1 MKKIIIIFIIVLFF
15 CSSIIFATQYGD
27 DSKKKIPSSCCSNRS
42 IIKGKD
48 MVQHEGWIYY
58 SNQEKGGIYRQS
70 IDGLRLEKLNDA
82 KSDYI
87 NIVGNSIYFRQVR
100 EHAVC
105 KMSLDGSNKIILYEG
120 VISDLMYLE
129 DGLYF
134 IEPTLEGSCLYRLDK
149 EKKKI
154 KIINENI
161 ENVMVL
167 EDWIYYSVIGER
179 SINRFSRK
187 KLKKEVLYHG
197 SDLFTVGINEI
208 YFYEQERNNLCKM
221 NLDGSK
227 ISIIKKST
235 PIRMLDVINK
245 SIFYSDGKNIYCI
258 QDGVRE
264 RTMLDVDCPIID
276 FSISNNG
283 LLYSYVEK
291 LDGKESVRQ
300 KLVLLDEGKV
310 KNLY

>member
-1 MKKIIIIFIIVLFF
+1 
-15 CSSIIFATQYGD
+15 
-27 DSKKKIPSSCCSNRS
+27 
-42 IIKGKD
+42 
-48 MVQHEGWIYY
+48 
-58 SNQEKGGIYRQS
+58 
-70 IDGLRLEKLNDA
+70 
-82 KSDYI
+82 
-87 NIVGNSIYFRQVR
+87 
-100 EHAVC
+100 
-105 KMSLDGSNKIILYEG
+105 
-120 VISDLMYLE
+120 
-129 DGLYF
+129 
-134 IEPTLEGSCLYRLDK
+134 
-149 EKKKI
+149 
-154 KIINENI
+154 
-161 ENVMVL
+161 MVL

-187 KLKKEVLYHG
+187 KLKKEVLYQG

>member
-1 MKKIIIIFIIVLFF
+1 MKKTKLISRIIFLFF
-15 CSSIIFATQYGD
+15 CSSIIFATKYEVVNE
-27 DSKKKIPSSCCSNRS
+27 KKISSSSCSNRS

-48 MVQHEGWIYY
+48 MVQYEGWIYY
-58 SNQEKGGIYRQS
+58 SNQEKGGGIYRQS

-87 NIVGNSIYFRQVR
+87 NIVDNSIYYRQVR

-105 KMSLDGSNKIILYEG
+105 KMSLDGSDKIILYEG
-120 VISDLMYLE
+120 VVSDLMYLE

-134 IEPTLEGSCLYRLDK
+134 IEPTSEGSCLYRLDE
-149 EKKKI
+149 EKKKT

-187 KLKKEVLYHG
+187 KLKKEVLYQG
-197 SDLFTVGINEI
+197 AGLFTVGENEI

-227 ISIIKKST
+227 ISIIKKSS

-245 SIFYSDGKNIYCI
+245 SIIYSEGENIYCI
-258 QDGVRE
+258 QDGVE
-264 RTMLDVDCPIID
+264 EKKMLDVDCPIID
-276 FSISNNG
+276 FSISNDG

-300 KLVLLDEGKV
+300 KLVLR
-310 KNLY
+310 

>member
-1 MKKIIIIFIIVLFF
+1 MKKIKLIIFIIVLFF
-15 CSSIIFATQYGD
+15 CSSIVFATQCGD
-27 DSKKKIPSSCCSNRS
+27 VNKKRISSGSCSNRVS
-42 IIKGKD
+42 IKGKD
-48 MVQHEGWIYY
+48 MVQYEEWIYY
-58 SNQEKGGIYRQS
+58 SNREKGGEIYRQS

-87 NIVGNSIYFRQVR
+87 NIVGNSIYYRQVR

-105 KMSLDGSNKIILYEG
+105 KMSLDGSDKIILYEG
-120 VISDLMYLE
+120 VVSDLMYLE

-134 IEPTLEGSCLYRLDK
+134 IEPTSEGSCLYKLDEK
-149 EKKKI
+149 KKKI

-161 ENVMVL
+161 ENVMAL

-179 SINRFSRK
+179 CINRFSRK
-187 KLKKEVLYHG
+187 KIKKEVLYQG
-197 SDLFTVGINEI
+197 TGLFTVGENEI

-227 ISIIKKST
+227 ISIIKKSA
-235 PIRMLDVINK
+235 PIQMLDVINK
-245 SIFYSDGKNIYCI
+245 SIFYSDGENIYCI
-258 QDGVRE
+258 QDGAE
-264 RTMLDVDCPIID
+264 EKTMLDVDCPIMD

-291 LDGKESVRQ
+291 LDEKESVRQ
-300 KLVLLDEGKV
+300 KLVLLEEGK
-310 KNLY
+310 YI